1 MMIFLRMLRGQHCV
15 LIKDYDD
22 RKMSVVHYY
31 LIESIIQEK
40 RYIETSLPNSFL
52 KHESNFIQNI
62 MEGK

>member
-52 KHESNFIQNI
+52 KHE
-62 MEGK
+62 